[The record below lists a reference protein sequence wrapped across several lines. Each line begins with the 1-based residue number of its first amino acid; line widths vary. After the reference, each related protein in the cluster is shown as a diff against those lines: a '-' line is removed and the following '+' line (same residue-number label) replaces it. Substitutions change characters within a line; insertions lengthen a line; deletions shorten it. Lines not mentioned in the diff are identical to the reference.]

1 MDTFIIFPM
10 RSNLAAEMQDLSG
23 EPNLTNIKEIEVFY
37 SQRLEYSY
45 CKI

>member
-10 RSNLAAEMQDLSG
+10 RSNLAAGMQDLSRK
-23 EPNLTNIKEIEVFY
+23 PNSTNIKEIKVAY

>member
-10 RSNLAAEMQDLSG
+10 RSNLAAGMQDVSG
-23 EPNLTNIKEIEVFY
+23 KPNSTNIKEIEVSY

-45 CKI
+45 CTI

>member
-10 RSNLAAEMQDLSG
+10 RSNLAAGMREMSG
-23 EPNLTNIKEIEVFY
+23 KPNSTNIKEIKVAY
-37 SQRLEYSY
+37 SPRLEYSY

>member
-10 RSNLAAEMQDLSG
+10 RSNLAAEMQDVSG
-23 EPNLTNIKEIEVFY
+23 KPNSTNIKEIKVAY